1 MDKDDFPNMTLKP
14 ITIKH
19 IQLHTVALPFLE
31 ILKTSFG
38 SDPYKVTVLVELT
51 TAEGTTGWGEITVE
65 VSPGYAAETPVV
77 AEHIAINFLIPKLIG
92 QVITNPADATRI
104 MRPVRGFNH
113 TKFGIEAAVWDALA
127 QHNDM
132 RLADLFASYLPPDHA
147 PRPVANVGVSIGIK
161 DSYEATIATIQKRLA
176 EGYRRIKL
184 KIAPG
189 WDVGLG
195 RAVRAA
201 LPDIMLMLDANSAYT
216 LKDADHLA
224 QLDDLNLLMIE
235 QPLAEDD
242 IYEHSQLQPRLK
254 TPICL
259 DESIKNAND
268 LRLALHLG
276 ACRVLNLKP
285 VRVGG
290 YVESLEIYRVCVEH
304 NLPLWIGGM
313 METGVGRA
321 ANVAFASL
329 PGVTLPCDISATNR
343 YYDPDLADPPFVLG
357 EGSTLAVLAGP
368 GLGVTVRPDRIA
380 EGKRYWQELS
390 PYTMPGA
397 V

>member
-1 MDKDDFPNMTLKP
+1 
-14 ITIKH
+14 
-19 IQLHTVALPFLE
+19 
-31 ILKTSFG
+31 
-38 SDPYKVTVLVELT
+38 
-51 TAEGTTGWGEITVE
+51 
-65 VSPGYAAETPVV
+65 
-77 AEHIAINFLIPKLIG
+77 
-92 QVITNPADATRI
+92 
-104 MRPVRGFNH
+104 
-113 TKFGIEAAVWDALA
+113 
-127 QHNDM
+127 
-132 RLADLFASYLPPDHA
+132 
-147 PRPVANVGVSIGIK
+147 
-161 DSYEATIATIQKRLA
+161 
-176 EGYRRIKL
+176 
-184 KIAPG
+184 
-189 WDVGLG
+189 
-195 RAVRAA
+195 
-201 LPDIMLMLDANSAYT
+201 
-216 LKDADHLA
+216 
-224 QLDDLNLLMIE
+224 MIE